1 MRKEEAERLKTLGEQ
16 KSEPEVGFFARI
28 RYGKDLDINDLLLLL
43 RYDEDVR
50 AAICEAVAGDG
61 SPARPKTP
69 NPHGEEDIEHLAAPV
84 PAAALR
90 REEVPHP
97 RRFDAPAP
105 TYSATP
111 SGLQGFAPERRLL
124 ELVQQDAELRQDWL
138 GDLVAAPPDRQLVK
152 VIVRASQWQQLD
164 ALWERLAQRCRTRQ
178 CPAQAQELE
187 LMTACLALHNLNW
200 EGRAATLRP
209 VPVGERY
216 DPHTQQRGNR
226 SGDRVKATWLPGL
239 VNAGGQLVK
248 LPVIEAN

>member
-1 MRKEEAERLKTLGEQ
+1 MRKEETERLCVLQEQ
-16 KSEPEVGFFARI
+16 KSSPAGYKYRFTKE
-28 RYGKDLDINDLLLLL
+28 LDINDLLLLL

-50 AAICEAVAGDG
+50 TAICEAVAGG
-61 SPARPKTP
+61 GTPARSEMSIPQS
-69 NPHGEEDIEHLAAPV
+69 EEVSEHFAVLV
-84 PAAALR
+84 NSTALR
-90 REEVPHP
+90 REEVPQP
-97 RRFDAPAP
+97 RRFDAPVPSYA
-105 TYSATP
+105 TTTP

-138 GDLVAAPPDRQLVK
+138 GDFAVAPLDRQLVK

-164 ALWERLAQRCRTRQ
+164 ALWERLAQRCRTGQR
-178 CPAQAQELE
+178 PAQAQELE
-187 LMTACLALHNLNW
+187 LLTAGLALHNLNW

-248 LPVIEAN
+248 LPVIETV